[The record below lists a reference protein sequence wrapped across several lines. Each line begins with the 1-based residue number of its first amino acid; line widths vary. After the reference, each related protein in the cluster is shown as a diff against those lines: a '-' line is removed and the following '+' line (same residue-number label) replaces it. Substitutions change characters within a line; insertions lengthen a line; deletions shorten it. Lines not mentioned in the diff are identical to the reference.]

1 MQCVIL
7 AAGLGKRMRPLT
19 DERPKPLVSVCGKPL
34 LRHIIESLPS
44 AIDELII
51 VVGYKGEMIREY
63 CGEEFLGRKV
73 TYVEQKEQTGT
84 AHALWLAKDLI
95 KGRFLFMF
103 ADDIHGKQDIMRAVS
118 YNRSLLAAPVE
129 NPERFGIVVRKADG
143 TLDSLIEKPTH
154 APSNYASS
162 GVMVLDQHIFEFEP
176 ETPLNG
182 EYFLSE
188 VIERYARAYPVA
200 IVEQSLWISVAT
212 PEDITKAEKILGCTP
227 ANVCPVG

>member
-1 MQCVIL
+1 
-7 AAGLGKRMRPLT
+7 MRPLT
-19 DERPKPLVSVCGKPL
+19 LELPKPLIPICGKPL
-34 LRHIIESLPS
+34 LEHIIEALPS

-51 VVGYKGEMIREY
+51 VIGYKGEMIREY

-103 ADDIHGKQDIMRAVS
+103 ADDIHGKQDLMRAVS
-118 YNRSLLAAPVE
+118 YSRSLLVAPVDQTE
-129 NPERFGIVVRKADG
+129 KFGIVVRKPDG
-143 TLDSLIEKPTH
+143 TLDSIIEKPTH

-162 GVMVLDQHIFEFEP
+162 GVMVLDPHIFEFDP
-176 ETPLNG
+176 QTPVNG

-188 VIERYARAYPVA
+188 VIERYARAYPIA
-200 IVEQSLWISVAT
+200 IVEQSLWIPVGY
-212 PEDITKAEKILGCTP
+212 PEDIEKAEKILGCK
-227 ANVCPVG
+227 A